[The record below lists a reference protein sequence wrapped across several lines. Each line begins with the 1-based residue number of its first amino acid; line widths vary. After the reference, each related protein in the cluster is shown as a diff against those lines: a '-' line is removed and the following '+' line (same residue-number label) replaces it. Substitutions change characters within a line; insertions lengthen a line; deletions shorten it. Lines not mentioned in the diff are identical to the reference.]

1 MNANL
6 RLKRRSLLLG
16 TGAAAAGLAARP
28 GLLRAHQATP
38 LASPIAGSPPLWQ
51 TAWERG
57 IVYGTSL
64 ATWQAD
70 DAEYVPLVDR
80 EAAILF
86 TEDDLLWWRL
96 KPTPDAELDFQY
108 GDRFVELAELQGQ
121 LVIGAHLVWDEGFG
135 EGWTEEDI
143 WGLETEAARSLLF
156 GTLEQMVGRY
166 KGRVAGWITVNE
178 AIDAHEEDGLRRD
191 FPWYETVGPTY
202 IEEAFRLA
210 NETDP
215 DALLILNEFGFETD
229 DEFDAAA
236 DKRAKALTVI
246 DALLG
251 ADVPVHALGVEAH
264 LVADG
269 FLENFDADAYQ
280 EFLAEVASRG
290 LEILVTELDVLDDG
304 LPADEAERD
313 EAIAAI
319 YQRYLEVALAEPAL
333 RTVITFGLTDRYT
346 WLQEDYPREDGAP
359 RRPLPFDDAL
369 QPKPAYDALQTVFA
383 GAAERE
389 PLWTPPRA
397 M

>member
-1 MNANL
+1 MVDPFHGRAYPPSTLVPDVTLALPAGLEKFGTVHDPRAQRRDDVNATH

-16 TGAAAAGLAARP
+16 AGAATIGIAARP
-28 GLLRAHQATP
+28 GLLFAQQATP
-38 LASPIAGSPPLWQ
+38 MASPVAGSPPLWQ

-108 GDRFVELAELQGQ
+108 GDRFVELAESQGQ

-246 DALLG
+246 DALLD
-251 ADVPVHALGVEAH
+251 ADVPVHALGVQAH
-264 LVADG
+264 LVAGG
-269 FLENFDADAYQ
+269 FAEAFDPEGYQ
-280 EFLAEVASRG
+280 TFLAEVAGRG
-290 LEILVTELDVLDDG
+290 LEILVTEMDVIDDG
-304 LPADEAERD
+304 LPADVAERD
-313 EAIAAI
+313 AAIADV
-319 YQRYLEVALAEPAL
+319 YRLYLETALAEPAL

-346 WLQEDYPREDGAP
+346 
-359 RRPLPFDDAL
+359 
-369 QPKPAYDALQTVFA
+369 
-383 GAAERE
+383 
-389 PLWTPPRA
+389 
-397 M
+397 